1 MNLARGNDMTNLVLA
16 IDGMFSVTDF
26 NKGKA
31 NQIFDSVKANNIGIV
46 VKNNKPECILLSPDE
61 YRRIMKRLEDSEDYV
76 LATRRKESSNLS
88 DSLSAEDVF
97 GVLSEDDLKDVEEID
112 FE

>member
-1 MNLARGNDMTNLVLA
+1 MINITSV

-31 NQIFDSVKANNIGIV
+31 NQIFYTVKTNKIGVV
-46 VKNNKPECILLSPDE
+46 VKNNRPECILLDPEE
-61 YRRIMKRLEDSEDYV
+61 YKRIMKKIEDSEDYA
-76 LATRRKESSNLS
+76 LAMQRLQNSDLSRALSSQ
-88 DSLSAEDVF
+88 EVF
-97 GVLSEDDLKDVEEID
+97 GDISENELEEIGEID

>member
-1 MNLARGNDMTNLVLA
+1 MTNITSV

-31 NQIFDSVKANNIGIV
+31 NQIFDTVKANKIGIV
-46 VKNNKPECILLSPDE
+46 VKNNRPECILLDPEE
-61 YRRIMKRLEDSEDYV
+61 YKRIMKKIEDSEDYA
-76 LATRRKESSNLS
+76 LAMQRLQSSNLS
-88 DSLSAEDVF
+88 NALSSQEVF
-97 GVLSEDDLKDVEEID
+97 GDLSENEPEESGEID